1 MPPDKITV
9 TSQAMIIMPHHHTPA
24 VAVQDPR
31 GANVRGVAYH
41 RRDGTSTPESYI
53 TLQVHD
59 PAGRL
64 VSSRDPRL
72 FLSSLQTAANQITV
86 FSLSGAVLLSENS
99 DAGWRLA
106 LPGADGKAVEG
117 WDQKLSHSRVHY
129 DWQRRPVAAF
139 ECAFGEP
146 EQCTARF
153 SYADASANDAHNR
166 RGLLIRHDDTAG
178 TQHFIEFSLTGTPLQ
193 TSRTFV
199 ADPQWPIDWPEAETE
214 RDVHLEDEP
223 AVTRLHCNA
232 TGEPISQ
239 TDALGN
245 RQTFI
250 QTRAAELREVR
261 LLLAGD
267 ESEKIL
273 LSDIQYNAFGEI
285 ERQRA
290 GNSVVSCATWRP
302 DDGRLVHLKATLPGQ
317 PALQDLTYDYDA
329 VGNVIAITEAADST
343 HYHRNQRIEPVNRY
357 RYDSLYRLIE
367 ASGRQIRNAPGGP
380 QLPDFQCAPDP
391 GLLENYSRI
400 YTYDEA
406 GNLQVLQ
413 HRADSA
419 SRTERTA
426 VARRSNRSLTQKDN
440 GELPNESEIAASY
453 DLNGNRKYLQPGQ
466 DLLWDLRN
474 QLRQVAQ
481 VVREDGPDDIER
493 YLYDGSG
500 QRQRKIRLAY
510 TGTLIRTHET
520 RYLPGVE
527 IRTCA
532 EETLH
537 VITVKAGRATVQV
550 LHWEKRPASGIPQD
564 QLRFSFTDHL
574 NSSTL
579 ELDDTARLI
588 TQESYY
594 PYGGTCWWAGRNK
607 LEASYKTIR
616 YSGQERDATGLY
628 YYGFRYY
635 LPWCQRWLNADP
647 SGTSDGLNLYAMVHG
662 NPIGHVDFQGLITV
676 GEVFAAVGATI
687 GRDGMSALA
696 GGIAR
701 FAATEGLTQW
711 ATNATEDPDAR
722 TFDPGANLA
731 LTITGTAFGAVAGG
745 SMGMG
750 AGSNIVSR
758 YTNNRTAQRIGAGIG
773 GLVGALAGG
782 TIPLYAY
789 LNNPGELN
797 VVAISVISSVPGSL
811 AREAGQRTVEEL
823 GPRVTL
829 APSGVA
835 TALRTTVY
843 GGLLFAS
850 GATRAEAPPLAGVFI
865 SAAVEG
871 LDGASIVF
879 INSLLG
885 GTHVSGTNQLSVPRL
900 WELMYG
906 WFTRMAGSGLTA
918 SLTFLASPLTNSI
931 ENPNVQM
938 GAVAALAT
946 PTEARTY
953 LGQHVQ
959 RGTAALFRYNDGDFI
974 LDRFSPPN
982 REWTASAAPNYH
994 PEMPLVEDIP
1004 MTRFRPNA
1012 SSF

>member
-1 MPPDKITV
+1 
-9 TSQAMIIMPHHHTPA
+9 MIIMPHHHTPA
-24 VAVQDPR
+24 VAVLDPR
-31 GANVRGVAYH
+31 GANVGGVAYH

-59 PAGRL
+59 PAGRV

-72 FLSSLQTAANQITV
+72 FLSPQKTAANQITV
-86 FSLSGAVLLSENS
+86 FSLSDAVLLSENS

-117 WDQKLSHSRVHY
+117 WDQKLSHSHVRY
-129 DWQRRPVAAF
+129 DRQRRPVAAF

-153 SYADASANDAHNR
+153 SYADAGANDAHNR
-166 RGLLIRHDDTAG
+166 RGQLIRHDDTAG
-178 TQHFIEFSLTGTPLQ
+178 TQHLSEFSLTGTPLQ

-223 AVTRLHCNA
+223 AVTRLYCNA

-261 LLLAGD
+261 LQLAGHA
-267 ESEKIL
+267 SEKIL

-290 GNSVVSCATWRP
+290 GNSVVSCANWRP
-302 DDGRLVHLKATLPGQ
+302 DDGRLVHLMATLPGQ

-329 VGNVIAITEAADST
+329 VGNVIAITEAAGAT

-380 QLPDFQCAPDP
+380 QLPDFQCTSDP

-406 GNLQVLQ
+406 GNLQLLQ

-426 VARRSNRSLTQKDN
+426 VARRSNRSLPQKDN

-481 VVREDGPDDIER
+481 VVREDGPDDIEL

-527 IRTCA
+527 IRTSA
-532 EETLH
+532 EEILH
-537 VITVKAGRATVQV
+537 VLTVKAGRATVQV

-564 QLRFSFTDHL
+564 QFRFSFTDRL
-574 NSSTL
+574 NSGTL

-594 PYGGTCWWAGRNK
+594 PFGGTCWWAGRNK

-647 SGTSDGLNLYAMVHG
+647 SGTSDGLNLYAIVHG
-662 NPIGHVDFQGLITV
+662 NPVGHVDIDGLADDLPGPTTARQLRNASTAAFTRDFISRSVAVMVQMSTVAALGTLPPSAATNDALQITA
-676 GEVFAAVGATI
+676 GAIEGFAVGLVGGGLSARAFPGAVGLGAIVGFIIGIQPVVWSANDGQSGAEDVALNQVAIDRIGAAAGSI
-687 GRDGMSALA
+687 GREIAQQILRGHGSNFPWGRVNVRGRLPTISQSALVYSVLTGLNGAFSRFVPESMRSWMSPLVEGVDGFVGTWLRGRHPQISYSTGSSSLQTPPPIDTLYGAA
-696 GGIAR
+696 GRITGSVYSYGVTRIVEAVAEHVTGLPVADHGAVASTVSGGVAGILS
-701 FAATEGLTQW
+701 AATEYRGAIMQSAQEGYRGINRQVVDNMSADVQTTQ
-711 ATNATEDPDAR
+711 AR
-722 TFDPGANLA
+722 FPARS
-731 LTITGTAFGAVAGG
+731 I
-745 SMGMG
+745 
-750 AGSNIVSR
+750 
-758 YTNNRTAQRIGAGIG
+758 QRRH
-773 GLVGALAGG
+773 
-782 TIPLYAY
+782 
-789 LNNPGELN
+789 
-797 VVAISVISSVPGSL
+797 SF
-811 AREAGQRTVEEL
+811 
-823 GPRVTL
+823 
-829 APSGVA
+829 
-835 TALRTTVY
+835 TT
-843 GGLLFAS
+843 
-850 GATRAEAPPLAGVFI
+850 T
-865 SAAVEG
+865 
-871 LDGASIVF
+871 
-879 INSLLG
+879 
-885 GTHVSGTNQLSVPRL
+885 
-900 WELMYG
+900 
-906 WFTRMAGSGLTA
+906 
-918 SLTFLASPLTNSI
+918 
-931 ENPNVQM
+931 
-938 GAVAALAT
+938 
-946 PTEARTY
+946 
-953 LGQHVQ
+953 
-959 RGTAALFRYNDGDFI
+959 
-974 LDRFSPPN
+974 
-982 REWTASAAPNYH
+982 
-994 PEMPLVEDIP
+994 
-1004 MTRFRPNA
+1004 
-1012 SSF
+1012 